1 MKISKKQIEYAIE
14 ALRANN
20 IITNDNQYPKVFK
33 GYISSFGAA
42 VIQSGL
48 IPAIIFFENE
58 DNNANADRHKIIGVL
73 KDIIN
78 AMRQQY
84 TVTDATILVSSQIPA
99 NYSMAQYIIEHGNTD
114 QLLKEITEAAVAM
127 KLALRMYKS
136 E

>member
-58 DNNANADRHKIIGVL
+58 DNDANADRHKIIGVL

-99 NYSMAQYIIEHGNTD
+99 NYIIEHGNTD

>member
-1 MKISKKQIEYAIE
+1 MKISKEQIEYAIE
-14 ALRANN
+14 ALRKNN
-20 IITNDNQYPKVFK
+20 IISKNNRYPKAFK

-58 DNNANADRHKIIGVL
+58 DNDADADRPRIIGAL
-73 KDIIN
+73 KYIIN
-78 AMRQQY
+78 AKYEQDSTDG
-84 TVTDATILVSSQIPA
+84 TVPASSRIPE
-99 NYSMAQYIIEHGNTD
+99 NCSMAQYIMEHRNTD

>member
-58 DNNANADRHKIIGVL
+58 DNDANADRHKIIGVL

-114 QLLKEITEAAVAM
+114 QLLKRDNRSSCCHEISIKNVQ
-127 KLALRMYKS
+127 K
-136 E
+136 

>member
-58 DNNANADRHKIIGVL
+58 DNDANADRHKIIGVL

-84 TVTDATILVSSQIPA
+84 TVTDATIPV
-99 NYSMAQYIIEHGNTD
+99 
-114 QLLKEITEAAVAM
+114 
-127 KLALRMYKS
+127 
-136 E
+136 

>member
-58 DNNANADRHKIIGVL
+58 DNDANADRHKIIGVL

-84 TVTDATILVSSQIPA
+84 TVTDATILA

>member
-58 DNNANADRHKIIGVL
+58 DNDANAYRHKIIGVFRHNHSL
-73 KDIIN
+73 LYILN
-78 AMRQQY
+78 ANFM
-84 TVTDATILVSSQIPA
+84 ATAASVISFSS
-99 NYSMAQYIIEHGNTD
+99 
-114 QLLKEITEAAVAM
+114 
-127 KLALRMYKS
+127 
-136 E
+136 

>member
-58 DNNANADRHKIIGVL
+58 DN
-73 KDIIN
+73 
-78 AMRQQY
+78 
-84 TVTDATILVSSQIPA
+84 A

>member
-58 DNNANADRHKIIGVL
+58 DNDANAD
-73 KDIIN
+73 
-78 AMRQQY
+78 
-84 TVTDATILVSSQIPA
+84 SQIPA

>member
-58 DNNANADRHKIIGVL
+58 DNDANADRHKIIGVL
-73 KDIIN
+73 KDIKSDSCKLF
-78 AMRQQY
+78 Y
-84 TVTDATILVSSQIPA
+84 GTVYHRTW
-99 NYSMAQYIIEHGNTD
+99 EH
-114 QLLKEITEAAVAM
+114 
-127 KLALRMYKS
+127 
-136 E
+136 

>member
-1 MKISKKQIEYAIE
+1 MKISKEQIEYAIE

-42 VIQSGL
+42 VIQS
-48 IPAIIFFENE
+48 E
-58 DNNANADRHKIIGVL
+58 DNDANADRHKISGVL

-78 AMRQQY
+78 AIRQQY

>member
-48 IPAIIFFENE
+48 IPAIISLKT
-58 DNNANADRHKIIGVL
+58 KIMMPTL
-73 KDIIN
+73 TDI
-78 AMRQQY
+78 
-84 TVTDATILVSSQIPA
+84 
-99 NYSMAQYIIEHGNTD
+99 
-114 QLLKEITEAAVAM
+114 
-127 KLALRMYKS
+127 KS
-136 E
+136 LEF

>member
-20 IITNDNQYPKVFK
+20 IITNDNQY
-33 GYISSFGAA
+33 ISSFGAA

-58 DNNANADRHKIIGVL
+58 DNDANADRHKIIGVL